1 MPKGHQLMD
10 RGPNT
15 LKAIV
20 QAFTTKVATL
30 VLLMLLA
37 LSIIANIIFS
47 VREVRHQRKLKVLR
61 ESLALGVLVKDETT
75 ARRQIPCGSH
85 AMQAVLLVIGQ
96 SNASNTLDEVIS
108 PPRGGQ
114 PPSGGPT
121 RMLV

>member
-61 ESLALGVLVKDETT
+61 ESLALGVLVKDET
-75 ARRQIPCGSH
+75 
-85 AMQAVLLVIGQ
+85 
-96 SNASNTLDEVIS
+96 
-108 PPRGGQ
+108 
-114 PPSGGPT
+114 
-121 RMLV
+121 